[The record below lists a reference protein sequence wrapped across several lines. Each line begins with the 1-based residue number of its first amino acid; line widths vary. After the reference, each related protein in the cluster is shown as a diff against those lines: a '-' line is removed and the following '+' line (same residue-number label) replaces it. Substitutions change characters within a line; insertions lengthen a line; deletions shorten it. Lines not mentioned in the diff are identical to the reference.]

1 MPWDF
6 WLIFFVLGV
15 VVPWRGRARVRRLLE
30 QPIPTTAE
38 KLVLYATTIAFQ
50 WLLTGLIA
58 WRAVARGLTATELGL
73 AGKAG
78 AGSWLLAIGGCA
90 AICALQWGNLKRVGQ
105 MESPTAERMR
115 TLGARLLPR
124 SAVELLPFF
133 ALAITAGVCE
143 EFLYRGF
150 AMAAL
155 QRAGLG
161 SWLSVLVTSVLFG
174 LAHWYQ
180 GRAGIIG
187 TGLVGLL
194 FGSVRALGSTL
205 APLALW
211 HAGLDMVAG
220 FAGKKYLLAP
230 LKDAEVAPNQ
240 NITG

>member
-6 WLIFFVLGV
+6 WLIFVVLGV
-15 VVPWRGRARVRRLLE
+15 VVPWRGRARVRRLME
-30 QPIPTTAE
+30 QPVPTTAE

-73 AGKAG
+73 AGKPG
-78 AGSWLLAIGGCA
+78 AGSWLLAICGCA
-90 AICALQWGNLKRVGQ
+90 TICALQWGNLKRMGKSD
-105 MESPTAERMR
+105 SPSAERMR
-115 TLGARLLPR
+115 SLGERLLPR

-161 SWLSVLVTSVLFG
+161 TWLSVLMTSVLFG
-174 LAHWYQ
+174 LAHLYQ
-180 GRAGIIG
+180 GRAGIVG

-205 APLALW
+205 GPLAVW
-211 HAGLDMVAG
+211 HAGLDVVAG
-220 FAGKKYLLAP
+220 VAGAKYLTTAP
-230 LKDAEVAPNQ
+230 KTAEVTPNQ
-240 NITG
+240 KITG